1 MQVRETD
8 SILNEHPKS
17 MTHLRGLK
25 ILVRRTTRAD
35 KRADGSFTVD
45 LNSLKTYLF
54 QSISEEWVW
63 HEKWHECATTTKNS
77 LSLDFFCENE

>member
-25 ILVRRTTRAD
+25 ILVRRTTWAD

-45 LNSLKTYLF
+45 LDVL
-54 QSISEEWVW
+54 ISKWRMGLAREVARVRHDHEE
-63 HEKWHECATTTKNS
+63 
-77 LSLDFFCENE
+77 LSFFRFFL

>member
-45 LNSLKTYLF
+45 LNTSSQDVL
-54 QSISEEWVW
+54 ISKWRMGLAREVARVRHDHEE
-63 HEKWHECATTTKNS
+63 
-77 LSLDFFCENE
+77 LSFFRFFL

>member
-25 ILVRRTTRAD
+25 ILVRRTTRAG
-35 KRADGSFTVD
+35 KTADGSFKVD
-45 LNSLKTYLF
+45 LNLKTYLF
-54 QSISEEWVW
+54 QSGEWVW